1 MRRMI
6 LLIGVLLS
14 FNVLAQ
20 DSAQSKA
27 LDQPG
32 NVKQP
37 VVKWTLLDQNDKA
50 YTLDDNAQVL
60 LIARSMS
67 AAKLMDAA
75 MEGHPEGYL
84 EARHIVYLADIE
96 KMPSLIK
103 VVAVPAMRSAK
114 YRIMLDQDGRVAPRY
129 GGDRDTVQWL
139 ALKNGAVIGEQRF
152 TDGEKLKQAIAERAR

>member
-20 DSAQSKA
+20 DLAQSTAPDRAK
-27 LDQPG
+27 DISQPL
-32 NVKQP
+32 
-37 VVKWTLLDQNDKA
+37 VKWTLLDQNDKA
-50 YTLDDNAQVL
+50 YTLDDSAQVL

-75 MEGHPEGYL
+75 MKDRPEGYL

-103 VVAVPAMRSAK
+103 MVAVPAMRSAK
-114 YRIMLDQDGRVAPRY
+114 YRIMLDQDGRIATRY
-129 GGDRDTVQWL
+129 GGDRDTIQWL
-139 ALKNGAVIGEQRF
+139 ALKNGAVVSEQRF

>member
-14 FNVLAQ
+14 FNVVAQ
-20 DSAQSKA
+20 DSAQSKV
-27 LDQPG
+27 LNQPKDS
-32 NVKQP
+32 NQP

-50 YTLDDNAQVL
+50 YTLNDSAQVL

-67 AAKLMDAA
+67 AAELLDAA
-75 MEGHPEGYL
+75 MEGQPEGYL
-84 EARHIVYLADIE
+84 EARHIVYVADIE

-103 VVAVPAMRSAK
+103 IVAVPAMRSAK
-114 YRIMLDQDGRVAPRY
+114 YRIMLDQDGRVASRY

-139 ALKNGAVIGEQRF
+139 ALNNGAVVSEQRF
-152 TDGEKLKQAIAERAR
+152 ADAEKLKQAIAERAK

>member
-20 DSAQSKA
+20 DSAQSKV
-27 LDQPG
+27 LNQPKDS
-32 NVKQP
+32 NQP

-50 YTLDDNAQVL
+50 YTLNDSAQVL

-67 AAKLMDAA
+67 AAELLDAA
-75 MEGHPEGYL
+75 MEGQPEGYL
-84 EARHIVYLADIE
+84 EAHHIVYVADIE
-96 KMPSLIK
+96 KMPSLVKI
-103 VVAVPAMRSAK
+103 VAVPAMRSAK
-114 YRIMLDQDGRVAPRY
+114 YRIMLDQDGRVASRY

-139 ALKNGAVIGEQRF
+139 ALNNGAVVSEQRF
-152 TDGEKLKQAIAERAR
+152 ADAEKLKQAIAERAK